1 MDYSID
7 WLEQIDRDAWA
18 ARIRQL
24 RRELREERSNA
35 LPRLAV
41 PPQDLA
47 PPSSS
52 GRPTRP
58 IRSTSNN
65 ERSD

>member
-7 WLEQIDRDAWA
+7 WLEQLNREAWA

-35 LPRLAV
+35 QTRLAV
-41 PPQDLA
+41 PSQDLA

-52 GRPTRP
+52 GQPTRP
-58 IRSTSNN
+58 IRCTSNN
-65 ERSD
+65 ERSE